1 MSPAMETGEGGQ
13 SIYKV
18 EIERD
23 EIGEAIKQLMDRGDE
38 PRMNIDRARRGSE
51 KKEEGDPMGG
61 LVSLTSEDKPKEHFD
76 EDLAK
81 LLNEYRP
88 KVTLWKSTLG
98 DKLFLL
104 DNVDKVKGHSFD
116 ELQRQLKQLTKMHH

>member
-1 MSPAMETGEGGQ
+1 
-13 SIYKV
+13 
-18 EIERD
+18 
-23 EIGEAIKQLMDRGDE
+23 
-38 PRMNIDRARRGSE
+38 
-51 KKEEGDPMGG
+51 MGG
-61 LVSLTSEDKPKEHFD
+61 LVALPGEEKPKEQFD

-116 ELQRQLKQLTKMHH
+116 ELQKQLKQITKMSHHH